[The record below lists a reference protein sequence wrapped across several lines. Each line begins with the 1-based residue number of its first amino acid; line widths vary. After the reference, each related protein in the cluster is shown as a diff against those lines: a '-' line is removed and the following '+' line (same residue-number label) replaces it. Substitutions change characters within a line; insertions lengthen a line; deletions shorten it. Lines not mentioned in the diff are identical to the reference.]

1 MSLGIHHTTF
11 EFTKSIFT
19 FAILEL
25 VEEGLVV
32 DLGYIAWDRSS
43 VEHRKNKKT
52 KMAVRKLY
60 GKTEH
65 LDVDVEPACR

>member
-25 VEEGLVV
+25 VEEGLVI
-32 DLGYIAWDRSS
+32 DLGYISLKIRSGFNENVLLS
-43 VEHRKNKKT
+43 VGHNKIRKPKWQSVK
-52 KMAVRKLY
+52 
-60 GKTEH
+60 
-65 LDVDVEPACR
+65 